1 MAHCSK
7 SRPEQAAAHTSY
19 ERGSL
24 ETYRPNGHSCARRS
38 LLARWERPAHSDLL
52 GGRGHNDL
60 WQRQS
65 ESSAGLGRTE
75 VSPSRSLDV
84 FERSG
89 SIHGARVNQARVI
102 GRSSTREVD
111 AIDHASCPPPQAHC
125 SVTLRRAGEGEAGRP
140 LGSPLKRHKDD
151 RALRDA
157 GGHGNPVG

>member
-1 MAHCSK
+1 M
-7 SRPEQAAAHTSY
+7 
-19 ERGSL
+19 
-24 ETYRPNGHSCARRS
+24 
-38 LLARWERPAHSDLL
+38 L

-65 ESSAGLGRTE
+65 ESSTGLGRTE
-75 VSPSRSLDV
+75 VSPRRSLDV

-89 SIHGARVNQARVI
+89 SIHGARVNQTRVI

-111 AIDHASCPPPQAHC
+111 AIDHASCPPPQAHR

-157 GGHGNPVG
+157 GGHGNPVGQWLNGATAPFCRHRRASMAPKLTSSQTPASYLNVGLTDTMVAGPRS